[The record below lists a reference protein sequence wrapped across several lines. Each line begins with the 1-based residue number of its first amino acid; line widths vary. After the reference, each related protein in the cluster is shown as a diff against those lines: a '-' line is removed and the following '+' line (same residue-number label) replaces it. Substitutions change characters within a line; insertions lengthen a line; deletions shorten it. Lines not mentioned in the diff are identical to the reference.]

1 MTVALLCTAGGRHF
15 TELLTVDRAA
25 VHASHSAALRHSLA
39 ASGLLAA
46 GRPSAA
52 AASDAEAGMREAVGR
67 EQHVSELERRRLLF
81 ILQSQAA
88 ARLPGGAAH
97 LKGPGPPRGKSE
109 GLARREVVSCTV
121 INEGSPFA
129 GTAQLYPSI
138 NQHSEPW
145 LMLFID

>member
-67 EQHVSELERRRLLF
+67 E
-81 ILQSQAA
+81 LQSQAA